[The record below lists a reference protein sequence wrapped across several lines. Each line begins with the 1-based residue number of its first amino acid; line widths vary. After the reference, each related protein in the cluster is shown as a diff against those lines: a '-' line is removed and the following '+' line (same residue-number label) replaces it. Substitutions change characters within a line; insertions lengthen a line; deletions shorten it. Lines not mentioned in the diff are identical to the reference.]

1 MSVSNSRIKRFLAC
15 ALAVVMMVMCWF
27 PTYANAV
34 VLEGAALVTLDLFI
48 NVLIIAMLGSE
59 MDGAFR
65 GAAAAD
71 DMKPKD
77 WLSLQINKYTNGEGL
92 HEPGLLNMFQAGV
105 KYWQDGT
112 VVIGEQ
118 MADWITDFQNWLWGY
133 DEASD
138 SPMMKDFAD
147 YIEGSGSVSIDG
159 VDLPFFSCSNLVYG
173 QYRDGEDIV
182 LGDFLISEAMYYS
195 SSNIPRY
202 QNFLWGPSG
211 GGLYLFRVGN
221 DVYGYGSGDYG
232 TASYSNNFSRYTG
245 TKTSNWNN
253 EINRVIGAGTGKT
266 YLNIPNFNIL
276 PSVSD
281 IVISPG
287 GGLQGDPDK
296 LNKALLGVA
305 AGAAAA
311 GVAIGLP
318 DSVLIGRDGET
329 LPADATVDIA
339 DYVSAVADA
348 AAGVYYP
355 TMPVAIPG
363 EGVLD
368 VPVSIPADTT
378 VPVDGVDDV
387 GVDEATGEAAGDVA
401 GEASGDVTGTGD
413 YTVALSDFFPFCIPF
428 DLLAMLKKFQA
439 SAEAPKVDV
448 PITIMGNTT
457 IYTIDF
463 SPWDSAARVL
473 RTMEKI
479 AFAIGLAWATK
490 NLIQGGS

>member
-1 MSVSNSRIKRFLAC
+1 MLERIKRPIALILAF
-15 ALAVVMMVMCWF
+15 AVMVFCWF
-27 PTYANAV
+27 PTYVDAV
-34 VLEGAALVTLDLFI
+34 VLEGAAILTLDLFI
-48 NVLIIAMLGSE
+48 NILIIAMIGSE

-65 GAAAAD
+65 GAAASD

-112 VVIGEQ
+112 IVIGEQ
-118 MADWITDFQNWLWGY
+118 MANWITDFQNWLWGETDADNSPSIKDYAEFTDSDVLNFNGVRIVKVALGTTNNNGNGYYNSLPLYYYLTPTSTTVKLLVLSNMPYVYMGKY
-133 DEASD
+133 DNNGTTTAFV
-138 SPMMKDFAD
+138 M
-147 YIEGSGSVSIDG
+147 
-159 VDLPFFSCSNLVYG
+159 NLEESTI
-173 QYRDGEDIV
+173 R
-182 LGDFLISEAMYYS
+182 ISTNKTE
-195 SSNIPRY
+195 
-202 QNFLWGPSG
+202 
-211 GGLYLFRVGN
+211 
-221 DVYGYGSGDYG
+221 
-232 TASYSNNFSRYTG
+232 NN
-245 TKTSNWNN
+245 
-253 EINRVIGAGTGKT
+253 IGASSPSTNSLAPGA
-266 YLNIPNFNIL
+266 IRNFNIDTSIGPLIELL
-276 PSVSD
+276 PLCDVAPSSSGNSLGEFVSEATTKGNPD
-281 IVISPG
+281 TLALSMG
-287 GGLQGDPDK
+287 QGS
-296 LNKALLGVA
+296 N
-305 AGAAAA
+305 A

-318 DSVLIGRDGET
+318 DSVLVGRDGQT
-329 LPADATVDIA
+329 VPADATVDIA

-363 EGVLD
+363 EGVVD

-378 VPVDGVDDV
+378 VPIDGVDDV
-387 GVDEATGEAAGDVA
+387 GVDEITGDAAGDVA

-448 PITIMGNTT
+448 PFNIQGNVTVF
-457 IYTIDF
+457 TIDL
-463 SPWDSAARVL
+463 SPWDPVARVL

>member
-15 ALAVVMMVMCWF
+15 ALAVVMMLMCWF
-27 PTYANAV
+27 PTYAKAV
-34 VLEGAALVTLDLFI
+34 VLEGAAILTLDLFI
-48 NVLIIAMLGSE
+48 NILIIAMLGSE
-59 MDGAFR
+59 MTGALQ

-77 WLSLQINKYTNGEGL
+77 WLSLQINKYTNGQGL
-92 HEPGLLNMFQAGV
+92 SEPGLLNMFQAGV

-118 MADWITDFQNWLWGY
+118 MADWITDFQNWLWGNT
-133 DEASD
+133 DSED
-138 SPMMKDFAD
+138 SPNMEQYAEQTSEQDIYTNGQGVYLAKIIMSENLKLSNGNYVDVG
-147 YIEGSGSVSIDG
+147 YITGITNGS
-159 VDLPFFSCSNLVYG
+159 
-173 QYRDGEDIV
+173 RR
-182 LGDFLISEAMYYS
+182 FLYSENGSEAFATLYNGSLRVKFLDNRPLGGYGYS
-195 SSNIPRY
+195 SKYGLSNQINY
-202 QNFLWGPSG
+202 SLNSI
-211 GGLYLFRVGN
+211 N
-221 DVYGYGSGDYG
+221 DNSWHSLTVANDY
-232 TASYSNNFSRYTG
+232 TYNLPVS
-245 TKTSNWNN
+245 TSN
-253 EINRVIGAGTGKT
+253 
-266 YLNIPNFNIL
+266 PN
-276 PSVSD
+276 VVTD
-281 IVISPG
+281 ISALTPMN
-287 GGLQGDPDK
+287 QNKGDPDK

-318 DSVLIGRDGET
+318 DSVLVGRDGET

-363 EGVLD
+363 EGVVD

-448 PITIMGNTT
+448 PFNIQGNVTVFT
-457 IYTIDF
+457 VDL
-463 SPWDSAARVL
+463 SPWDPVARVL

>member
-15 ALAVVMMVMCWF
+15 ALAVVMIVMCWF
-27 PTYANAV
+27 PTYAKAV
-34 VLEGAALVTLDLFI
+34 VLEGAALLTLDLFI

-77 WLSLQINKYTNGEGL
+77 WLSLQINKYTNGQGL
-92 HEPGLLNMFQAGV
+92 SEPGFLNMFQAGV

-112 VVIGEQ
+112 VVIGEEF
-118 MADWITDFQNWLWGY
+118 AGWITDFQNWLWGNT
-133 DEASD
+133 
-138 SPMMKDFAD
+138 
-147 YIEGSGSVSIDG
+147 
-159 VDLPFFSCSNLVYG
+159 DLVNTPDIQ
-173 QYRDGEDIV
+173 QYAETVTTDIWTN
-182 LGDFLISEAMYYS
+182 GDFSFVELNLS
-195 SSNIPRY
+195 SSAVNSNNENFRYASVYNPGSTSFYLASSVANTAYAYQYKSGNRYYICVAYNAIGNSGWGFISNNVYYTTMANRGNMAWVRNLHSLAQPYDGIPINNTSVTGTLVLENY
-202 QNFLWGPSG
+202 QNNSG
-211 GGLYLFRVGN
+211 
-221 DVYGYGSGDYG
+221 
-232 TASYSNNFSRYTG
+232 
-245 TKTSNWNN
+245 K
-253 EINRVIGAGTGKT
+253 K
-266 YLNIPNFNIL
+266 
-276 PSVSD
+276 
-281 IVISPG
+281 
-287 GGLQGDPDK
+287 GDPDK
-296 LNKALLGVA
+296 IANALLGVA
-305 AGAAAA
+305 VGATAA

-318 DSVLIGRDGET
+318 DSVLVGRDGET

-363 EGVLD
+363 EGVVD

-448 PITIMGNTT
+448 PFNIQGNVTVFT
-457 IYTIDF
+457 VDL
-463 SPWDSAARVL
+463 SPWDPVARVL